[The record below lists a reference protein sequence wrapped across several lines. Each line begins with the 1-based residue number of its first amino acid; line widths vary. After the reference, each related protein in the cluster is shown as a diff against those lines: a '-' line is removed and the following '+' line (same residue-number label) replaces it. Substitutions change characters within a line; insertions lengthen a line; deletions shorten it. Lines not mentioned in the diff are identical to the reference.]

1 MNFLRKLKGGRGG
14 APTTRNL
21 PEGLAVVAFGDV
33 HGRHDLLTELH
44 GRAAAALARL
54 RPSNSVEIFL
64 GDYVDRGPDSRR
76 VVEWLMT
83 SPRIC
88 HERVCLRGNHEAML
102 LAALQSPAFMP
113 HWLRNGGLETMRS
126 YGVDVDAN
134 PTPGELQ
141 TAFRRLFPSLHR
153 LFLEGLRDTAIF
165 GTYLFVHAGIMP
177 GKPLNEQ
184 DPEDLI
190 WIRDPFLES
199 AADFGHIVVHGH
211 TPVRGPELRPN
222 RINIDT
228 GAFHSGRLTCA
239 IMHGSDVDF
248 LAT

>member
-1 MNFLRKLKGGRGG
+1 MNFLRKLRNGRG
-14 APTTRNL
+14 APTTRSL
-21 PEGLAVVAFGDV
+21 PEGLAVIAFGDV
-33 HGRHDLLTELH
+33 HGRYDLLTELH
-44 GRAAAALARL
+44 VRAASALARL
-54 RPSNSVEIFL
+54 RPANSIEIFL

-88 HERVCLRGNHEAML
+88 DERICLRGNHEAML
-102 LAALQSPAFMP
+102 LAALDSPAIMP
-113 HWLRNGGLETMRS
+113 QWLRNGGLETMRS
-126 YGVDVDAN
+126 YGVDVEADPSPAV
-134 PTPGELQ
+134 LQ
-141 TAFRRLFPSLHR
+141 AAFRRQFPIMHR
-153 LFLEGLRDTAIF
+153 MFLEGLRDTAVF

-177 GKPLNEQ
+177 GKKLHEQ

-190 WIRDPFLES
+190 WIRDPFLGS

-211 TPVRGPELRPN
+211 TPLRGPELRPN

-228 GAFHSGRLTCA
+228 GAFYSGRLTCA